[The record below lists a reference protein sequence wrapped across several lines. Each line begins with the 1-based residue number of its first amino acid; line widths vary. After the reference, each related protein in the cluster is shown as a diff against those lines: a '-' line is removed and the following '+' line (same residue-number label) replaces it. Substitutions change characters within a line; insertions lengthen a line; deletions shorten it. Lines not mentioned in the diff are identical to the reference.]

1 MGFSGLEIFFVIP
14 SILCNFATCLVARK
28 SYISHKVFGTVL
40 EILWFDIF
48 LNLLKFRTLS
58 HPDHINPSTI
68 GTSANAESPL
78 LNARDVDR
86 LHEMKRRQ
94 RYVEYVGLAAMQGF
108 LAAGLLHATNLTA
121 SFGTMPLVF
130 GAAWLLAQMREKRR
144 TLGQHDTK
152 RLMGDT
158 IESFSIAAMMALL
171 VIGSRWFTVGVGI
184 AMTYLS
190 MAILAY
196 FLGSFIGEMW
206 WASRVFPRYDLKH
219 KVNYVINL
227 NRSVIFPYNLR
238 YLRSILRDTSSKTAS
253 FKRPPFRDGS
263 GSSSS

>member
-1 MGFSGLEIFFVIP
+1 MQENHIFRMKI
-14 SILCNFATCLVARK
+14 
-28 SYISHKVFGTVL
+28 VL
-40 EILWFDIF
+40 EIVWFDIF
-48 LNLLKFRTLS
+48 LILLKFPAVSQTENTNPNILS
-58 HPDHINPSTI
+58 ES
-68 GTSANAESPL
+68 SQAESLL
-78 LNARDVDR
+78 LNVRDVDR

-94 RYVEYVGLAAMQGF
+94 RYVEYVSLSAGQGF

-121 SFGTMPLVF
+121 SFGAMPLVF
-130 GAAWLLAQMREKRR
+130 GAAWLLAQVREKRR

-171 VIGSRWFTVGVGI
+171 VISSRWFGVGVGVM
-184 AMTYLS
+184 MTYLS

-206 WASRVFPRYDLKH
+206 WASRIFPRYDLER

-238 YLRSILRDTSSKTAS
+238 YLRSILRDTSSKTTS

>member
-1 MGFSGLEIFFVIP
+1 MKI
-14 SILCNFATCLVARK
+14 
-28 SYISHKVFGTVL
+28 VL
-40 EILWFDIF
+40 EIVWFDIF
-48 LNLLKFRTLS
+48 FILLKFLAVSQPENTNPNILS
-58 HPDHINPSTI
+58 ES
-68 GTSANAESPL
+68 SQAESLL
-78 LNARDVDR
+78 LNVRDVDR

-94 RYVEYVGLAAMQGF
+94 RFVEYVSLSAGQGF

-121 SFGTMPLVF
+121 SFGAMPLVF
-130 GAAWLLAQMREKRR
+130 GAAWLLAQVREKRR

-171 VIGSRWFTVGVGI
+171 VISSRWFGVGVGVM
-184 AMTYLS
+184 MTYLS

-206 WASRVFPRYDLKH
+206 WASRIFPRYDLER

-238 YLRSILRDTSSKTAS
+238 YLRSILRDTSSKTTS

>member
-1 MGFSGLEIFFVIP
+1 MKVFLEIV
-14 SILCNFATCLVARK
+14 
-28 SYISHKVFGTVL
+28 
-40 EILWFDIF
+40 WFDIF
-48 LNLLKFRTLS
+48 LILLKFLAVSQPHNT
-58 HPDHINPSTI
+58 NPNILGESPH
-68 GTSANAESPL
+68 AESPL

-94 RYVEYVGLAAMQGF
+94 RYLEYVSLAAGQGF

-121 SFGTMPLVF
+121 SFGAMPFVF
-130 GAAWLLAQMREKRR
+130 GAAWLLAQVREKRR

-171 VIGSRWFTVGVGI
+171 VIGSRWFTVSVSVM
-184 AMTYLS
+184 MTYLS

-206 WASRVFPRYDLKH
+206 WASRMFPRYDLEH

-238 YLRSILRDTSSKTAS
+238 YLRSILRDTSSKSTS

>member
-1 MGFSGLEIFFVIP
+1 MKI
-14 SILCNFATCLVARK
+14 
-28 SYISHKVFGTVL
+28 VL
-40 EILWFDIF
+40 EIVWFDIF
-48 LNLLKFRTLS
+48 LILLKFPAVSQTENTNPNILS
-58 HPDHINPSTI
+58 ES
-68 GTSANAESPL
+68 SQAESLL
-78 LNARDVDR
+78 LNVRDVDR

-94 RYVEYVGLAAMQGF
+94 RYVEYVSLSAGQGF

-121 SFGTMPLVF
+121 SFGAMPLVF
-130 GAAWLLAQMREKRR
+130 GAAWLLAQVREKRR

-171 VIGSRWFTVGVGI
+171 VISSRWFGVGVGVM
-184 AMTYLS
+184 MTYLS

-206 WASRVFPRYDLKH
+206 WASRIFPRYDLER

-238 YLRSILRDTSSKTAS
+238 YLRSILRDTSSKTTS